1 MGCTILK
8 ITTVASGS
16 TGNTYVLSVGSDYLV
31 LDAGASF
38 KKLSK
43 TINFNTQ
50 NIKGVLITHEHADH
64 SKYINDY
71 LKNGLDVYI
80 NEKTKE
86 ALSLE
91 NHYRLHVFNN
101 YEPFIVSSFK
111 ILAYTSVHDAVDPVG
126 FLIQNGA
133 YRVLYA
139 TDTQYIKYKFEN
151 ITHALIECNYSNELL
166 KQSVIEERVLPFVA
180 NRIRKTHMSL
190 ETSLKYLNA
199 IDQTALEEIVLIHL
213 SKDNAKGN
221 LFKDEFM
228 KEFGI
233 KVTIAK
239 NES

>member
-1 MGCTILK
+1 M
-8 ITTVASGS
+8 
-16 TGNTYVLSVGSDYLV
+16 LSVGSDYLV

-80 NEKTKE
+80 NENTKDV
-86 ALSLE
+86 LNLD
-91 NHYRLHVFNN
+91 NHYRLHIFNN
-101 YEPFIVSSFK
+101 YEPFIISSFK

-139 TDTQYIKYKFEN
+139 TDTQYIKYKFDN
-151 ITHALIECNYSNELL
+151 ITHALIECNYSQELL
-166 KQSVIEERVLPFVA
+166 EQSVIEERVLPVVA

-190 ETSLKYLNA
+190 ETSIKYLNA
-199 IDQTALEEIVLIHL
+199 INQTALEEIVLIHL

-221 LFKDEFM
+221 LFKEKFM
-228 KEFGI
+228 KAFGV

-239 NES
+239 NEN

>member
-80 NEKTKE
+80 NENTKDV
-86 ALSLE
+86 LNLD
-91 NHYRLHVFNN
+91 NHYRLHIFNN
-101 YEPFIVSSFK
+101 YEPFIISSFK

-139 TDTQYIKYKFEN
+139 TDTQYIKYKFDN
-151 ITHALIECNYSNELL
+151 ITHALIECNYSQELL
-166 KQSVIEERVLPFVA
+166 EQSVIEERVLPVVA

-190 ETSLKYLNA
+190 ETSIKYLNA
-199 IDQTALEEIVLIHL
+199 INQTALEEIVLIHL

-221 LFKDEFM
+221 LFKEKFM
-228 KEFGI
+228 KAFGV

-239 NES
+239 NEN